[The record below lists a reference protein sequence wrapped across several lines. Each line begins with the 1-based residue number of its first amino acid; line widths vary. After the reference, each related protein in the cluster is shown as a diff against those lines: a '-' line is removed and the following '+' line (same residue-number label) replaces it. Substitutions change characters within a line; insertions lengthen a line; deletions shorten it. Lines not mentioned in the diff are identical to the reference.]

1 MFLIVI
7 SGKEIIVNCSSLA
20 RYVRVKKLSADLQF
34 CEMKVNGSN
43 TCPQMF
49 SVQSTTNEPSLEP
62 TTNEPSLEPTT
73 IKISSEPTPV
83 DNSPE
88 STGYDVSED
97 HVITE
102 VSVVTSQINA
112 VSNTQEM
119 YPDVTTTKTST
130 GDIAM
135 DETITESTINSQE
148 SRYVTCLL
156 CNVAL
161 HRPTTSTSMYSYNN
175 AVDGNACNAVDGWNT
190 TNFFS
195 GSCYH
200 SNQDDLHPSITVDL
214 GDIYDI
220 QNVGFA
226 LREDNLQFE
235 HYTKLSS
242 FKIYVG
248 NETSNLSEVCAVY
261 PGVPTNDDI
270 GKGIL
275 VNCSALARYVMV
287 KKSSAD
293 LQFCEMNVI
302 ANIPSSFSCP
312 EPPQSWYCR
321 DLCLDVN
328 GSNTC
333 TQNFSIES
341 TTNEVSLKPTTIM
354 DSSETTINIVS
365 SIQTTDDTSPESTF
379 PEISQELVT
388 IEVSAVNTEVS
399 AIPPEVSA
407 ITTEMLA
414 VTPDV
419 STVTIGVS
427 AVTTE
432 ASTVTTEASAIT
444 TEASTETTKISA
456 VTTEVSAVTTE
467 ASAITTEASAETTE
481 ASAITT
487 EVSPV
492 TTDVSAVTTEISPVT
507 TEVSPVTTVVSA
519 ETTTNEMYL
528 EVTTMVTQTGDVTR
542 GAIIT
547 QSTMYA
553 QNTSTRCVCPCL
565 QEKKPIRTN
574 KLC

>member
-1 MFLIVI
+1 MTSACVTV
-7 SGKEIIVNCSSLA
+7 S
-20 RYVRVKKLSADLQF
+20 YV
-34 CEMKVNGSN
+34 G
-43 TCPQMF
+43 
-49 SVQSTTNEPSLEP
+49 
-62 TTNEPSLEPTT
+62 
-73 IKISSEPTPV
+73 
-83 DNSPE
+83 
-88 STGYDVSED
+88 
-97 HVITE
+97 
-102 VSVVTSQINA
+102 
-112 VSNTQEM
+112 
-119 YPDVTTTKTST
+119 
-130 GDIAM
+130 
-135 DETITESTINSQE
+135 
-148 SRYVTCLL
+148 YVTCLL

-175 AVDGNACNAVDGWNT
+175 TLNGNACNAVDGWNT
-190 TNFFS
+190 TNFCS

-200 SNQDDLHPSITVDL
+200 SHRDDPHPSVTVDL

-235 HYTKLSS
+235 HYTKLSN

-248 NETSNLSEVCAVY
+248 NETNNLSEVCGVY
-261 PGVPTNDDI
+261 PGVPTNEDI

-275 VNCSALARYVMV
+275 VSCSALARYVMV
-287 KKSSAD
+287 KKSSAN

-302 ANIPSSFSCP
+302 

-321 DLCLDVN
+321 DLRLDVN

-388 IEVSAVNTEVS
+388 IEVSAVNTKVS
-399 AIPPEVSA
+399 EIPPEVSA

-414 VTPDV
+414 VTPEV

-467 ASAITTEASAETTE
+467 ASAVTTEASAETTE

-492 TTDVSAVTTEISPVT
+492 TTDVSA
-507 TEVSPVTTVVSA
+507 

-528 EVTTMVTQTGDVTR
+528 EVTTMITQTGDVTR

-565 QEKKPIRTN
+565 QEKSELELTNYVNMLIDQIKIDVKETVIAKSRRTSAPDHRRSSKVIGFVGIIVIVLPVLFFVVFDVVN
-574 KLC
+574 FIKFHSGK